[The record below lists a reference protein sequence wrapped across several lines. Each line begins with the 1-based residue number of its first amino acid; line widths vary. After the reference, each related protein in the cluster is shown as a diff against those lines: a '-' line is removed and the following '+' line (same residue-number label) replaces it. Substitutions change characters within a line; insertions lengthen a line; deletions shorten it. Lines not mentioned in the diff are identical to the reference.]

1 MLRSCLCMKAI
12 FLFFLFLKVFIDLWF
27 LFSPDV
33 FFFKR
38 WKDVKKTCLDRQNNT
53 ILLDVQYHPKN
64 FLFFIMLF
72 KNKCENVLGGGNGAG
87 QKKC

>member
-1 MLRSCLCMKAI
+1 MEGCE
-12 FLFFLFLKVFIDLWF
+12 
-27 LFSPDV
+27 
-33 FFFKR
+33 
-38 WKDVKKTCLDRQNNT
+38 KKKCLDRQNNT

-64 FLFFIMLF
+64 FFFFIIIMLF